1 MTGQLLVKA
10 GIDLEKRPCK
20 MVVVF
25 RMKNVVN
32 EIKELDVVVRKLER
46 VIQYIIGFGLDQ

>member
-1 MTGQLLVKA
+1 MTGQLLVR

-32 EIKELDVVVRKLER
+32 EIKR
-46 VIQYIIGFGLDQ
+46 IGRSSTEIGACNTIHHWIWT

>member
-1 MTGQLLVKA
+1 MTGQLLVR

-46 VIQYIIGFGLDQ
+46 IIQYIIGSGLDQ

>member
-1 MTGQLLVKA
+1 MTGQLLVR

-32 EIKELDVVVRKLER
+32 EIKEFLDVVLRKLER
-46 VIQYIIGFGLDQ
+46 VILYIIGFGLDQ